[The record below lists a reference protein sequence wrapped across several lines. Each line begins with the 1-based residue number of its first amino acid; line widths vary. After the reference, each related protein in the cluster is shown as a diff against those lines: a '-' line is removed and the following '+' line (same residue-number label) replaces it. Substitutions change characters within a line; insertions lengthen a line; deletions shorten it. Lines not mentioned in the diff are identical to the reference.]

1 MPRGSKPKV
10 YPDAMVQDVARLY
23 GGGMTQGEV
32 GAVLGV
38 SQKVVWKLMA
48 RHGIAARVAAKR
60 DQTGERNSYWRGSNA
75 CYQAFHRRL
84 YAKFG
89 KPAKCAKCGTD
100 SAGHYDYANLS
111 GRYEDITDYL
121 PMCRSCHWKFDKKI
135 LNIKHMRS
143 DAGESS

>member
-32 GAVLGV
+32 GAALGV
-38 SQKVVWKLMA
+38 SQKVIWKLMV
-48 RHGIAARVAAKR
+48 RSGIKARVAAKR
-60 DQTGERNSYWRGSNA
+60 DQTGERNSYWRGDNA

-84 YAKFG
+84 YTKFG
-89 KPAKCAKCGTD
+89 KPTKCAKCGTD
-100 SAGHYDYANLS
+100 SAKHYDYANLS

-121 PMCRSCHWKFDKKI
+121 PMCRSCHWKLDKKV
-135 LNIKHMRS
+135 LNFKHMRR